1 MVAELVRTGRAYLT
15 ARMALQEA
23 ADRRPSQEAAFLAAL
38 EGVPGDEGDAVVI
51 DRFVLAPKEEHWTL
65 PPGERLRVNIL
76 VTDPPTGG
84 GA

>member
-1 MVAELVRTGRAYLT
+1 M
-15 ARMALQEA
+15 
-23 ADRRPSQEAAFLAAL
+23 
-38 EGVPGDEGDAVVI
+38 VI

-65 PPGERLRVNIL
+65 PPGERHRVNIL